1 MVLEILKMKHT
12 KRIIVVVTIAVKKE
26 EEEENKWEVLGKEE
40 VEMCN
45 NWFISTML

>member
-26 EEEENKWEVLGKEE
+26 EEENKWEVLGKE

>member
-26 EEEENKWEVLGKEE
+26 EEEENKWEVLGKE